1 MNCQSTSLYITY
13 YNEPDI
19 NRKKELETAIK
30 ENINNHFSKVYIF
43 NESGDLSFISSNKVS
58 ELPVL
63 HRPVYQDFFN
73 LILSHTDENEIHI
86 IANSDIFFDDNIEI
100 LKFINFSNSCFALSR
115 WDIQPDGSAKLFNRN
130 DSQDVWIF
138 KGKIKEGV
146 FGDFP
151 VGVPFCD
158 NRIMFELQKAGYK
171 VLNPSFSIKA
181 YHLHAGK
188 REEYKKENLSIYVDP
203 PYRYHYP
210 HNLYSLPR
218 TLWFNLTHK
227 EKLGRYRYDPKKI
240 NRWWPVR
247 LFRKLYESA
256 TGNRMRLIGYR

>member
-1 MNCQSTSLYITY
+1 MISLYTTF
-13 YNEPDI
+13 YNEQNIIRKSELAECLKLNISNPAISKIVVLYEVPIIYDHNNKKIRHISVGRRPNYSDYFRIVNGSSYSEDI
-19 NRKKELETAIK
+19 N
-30 ENINNHFSKVYIF
+30 
-43 NESGDLSFISSNKVS
+43 
-58 ELPVL
+58 
-63 HRPVYQDFFN
+63 
-73 LILSHTDENEIHI
+73 I
-86 IANSDIFFDDNIEI
+86 IANSDIFFDHSIKNIELI
-100 LKFINFSNSCFALSR
+100 DFADKCFALSR
-115 WDIQPDGSAKLFNRN
+115 WDIQPDGSAILFNRN

-203 PYRYHYP
+203 PYRYRYP